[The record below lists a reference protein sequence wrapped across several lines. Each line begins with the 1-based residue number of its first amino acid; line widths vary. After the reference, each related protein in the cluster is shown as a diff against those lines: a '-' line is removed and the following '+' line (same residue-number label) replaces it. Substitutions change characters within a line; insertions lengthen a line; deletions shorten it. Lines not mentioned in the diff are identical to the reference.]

1 MEEVFNLPREAIENI
16 LGIDRIAK
24 SKLLKREAIESGYI
38 HQISFYG
45 VLTNIYTLVKDY
57 RRIDLLSN
65 VPFTQTLFSRLHSYF
80 SIEKPKHRYNIY
92 VYDGDDDTIGVFDSY
107 G

>member
-1 MEEVFNLPREAIENI
+1 LETVINGSREAIENI

-24 SKLLKREAIESGYI
+24 SKLLKREAIEAGYI

-45 VLTNIYTLVKDY
+45 LLTNVTTLTKDY
-57 RRIDLLSN
+57 RRIDVLSN
-65 VPFTQTLFSRLHSYF
+65 TPFTQSLFARLHSYF
-80 SIEKPKHRYNIY
+80 SIEKPKHRYSIY
-92 VYDGDDDTIGVFDSY
+92 VYDGDDDTIGEFDSY